1 VTQTQVPSSSATG
14 GLEIKFGSLEVSP
27 NESQETPGVASVN
40 PQQENVNPHEDE
52 NLGHN
57 ASAMDVTTSPALS
70 VSTVV
75 QQPDMGDTQ
84 LPSSAATMPPP
95 MAQPVRRPWAD
106 QDDGT
111 SVVPPATDDD
121 GTSFASHAS
130 DNPFVAANLDG
141 CLTGQQN
148 IDREQA
154 VQELASLV
162 KENEL
167 APASSQ
173 AASSQDR
180 NDQPASGDAAASDP
194 VASVDAEQV
203 AASASVDAGATLM
216 EVDAQGADHMEVDD
230 ENATD
235 KRDQSCDADF
245 SNT

>member
-1 VTQTQVPSSSATG
+1 LSANETQV
-14 GLEIKFGSLEVSP
+14 I
-27 NESQETPGVASVN
+27 PGVAHDKSQQGN
-40 PQQENVNPHEDE
+40 GSPQDNEK
-52 NLGHN
+52 

-75 QQPDMGDTQ
+75 QQPEMVDTQ
-84 LPSSAATMPPP
+84 LPSSAATMYPAAAP
-95 MAQPVRRPWAD
+95 QVRKPWAD

-111 SVVPPATDDD
+111 AGVPPAADDD

-148 IDREQA
+148 LDRDQA

-162 KENEL
+162 EANEL

-173 AASSQDR
+173 AANSQNV
-180 NDQPASGDAAASDP
+180 NDQPASGDAAAP
-194 VASVDAEQV
+194 VTIASVDAEPET
-203 AASASVDAGATLM
+203 ASASVDAAAPMM
-216 EVDAQGADHMEVDD
+216 EVDAQDADHMEVDD
-230 ENATD
+230 ENATE
-235 KRDQSCDADF
+235 KRDHASDADF